1 MGQASRAT
9 MLQTAFSERMDGV
22 SVADIMDSE
31 PVSVPAEMPIG
42 PAREEYFARYGWGWF
57 PVVDAVGRLVGLV
70 RRDPVSDAPDAAQR
84 VHAVME
90 GGEEWQ
96 VEQDQ
101 PLESLVAS
109 EPLRRLG
116 ALLAVDREGVL
127 CGVVTLDQVRRAIAA
142 AATPRVL

>member
-1 MGQASRAT
+1 
-9 MLQTAFSERMDGV
+9 
-22 SVADIMDSE
+22 
-31 PVSVPAEMPIG
+31 
-42 PAREEYFARYGWGWF
+42 
-57 PVVDAVGRLVGLV
+57 
-70 RRDPVSDAPDAAQR
+70 
-84 VHAVME
+84 ME